1 MFTQFITILII
12 VSIIGCI
19 LYGRRL
25 IKTEKVDAVFGN
37 PERAKGGTHWIIV
50 GSGAIL
56 LIWLYYSWD
65 IAKGFYPKSANEL
78 CQVAKVNEAL
88 LGLKY
93 QFPIEEREFK
103 STSIIKIENKN
114 LQKIT
119 AEVQSSPDLTNQQKI
134 NLVRFID
141 KTKRLI
147 PLLTNEDLI
156 EIETKQK
163 LNEITGKINLLSE
176 NFKKTDY
183 PFETEEELNTRLQAV
198 KEQGGWGITKIDSGT
213 GSIENTIE
221 VPLVAATKKGL
232 KFSAAAEELKIID
245 EEFFKLRNHNPQFK
259 TSIKE
264 LKDEIKTYRKNLN
277 DNEEVASNYA
287 KNIVK
292 IARRIEFASIYPP
305 NALNGMQN
313 AIVKFDNLQKSEQ
326 GGLRLIDI
334 LLFPA
339 GTIVSSGT
347 SCSEQGSGRWLPKP
361 SDTLNKFILMSKP
374 SVGYKNIPLLWI
386 DMMDVSKII
395 GFILPDWIADILPGE
410 YPVHSADGVVKQNF
424 KGKVLKIVT
433 GDFKLFKIP
442 VPYGHIWDSFL
453 RVFLG
458 LIFGILIGVP
468 LGLFMGLNRFAKG
481 FFDPLIELY
490 RPVPPLAWAPLII
503 SVLGIDNTGKVFL
516 LFMVSLSIMIISA
529 RAGASGTQL
538 SKIHAAHSLGAS
550 KKQILRYVI
559 FPNSLP
565 EILTGI
571 RVAVGMCWG
580 TLVAAEFLAGTTGIG
595 FVENVAKKY
604 FQYEVIWITIFI
616 MGMLGLLFD
625 VTLRKIINK
634 KIPQGVALKK
644 WKTNYR

>member
-1 MFTQFITILII
+1 MFTQFITVLIL
-12 VSIIGCI
+12 VSIVGCI

-50 GSGAIL
+50 GTSAIL

-78 CQVAKVNEAL
+78 CQVAKVNESL

-114 LQKIT
+114 LQIIT
-119 AEVQSSPDLTNQQKI
+119 KEIQSSPDLSSSQKTTLVGFI
-134 NLVRFID
+134 NDTR
-141 KTKRLI
+141 KLI
-147 PLLTNEDLI
+147 PLLTNENLMETDTKI
-156 EIETKQK
+156 QIKEMTEEIR
-163 LNEITGKINLLSE
+163 LLTS
-176 NFKKTDY
+176 NFKKSDY
-183 PFETEEELNTRLQAV
+183 PFETDEQKNERLRAVSEE
-198 KEQGGWGITKIDSGT
+198 GGWGITKVQSGT

-221 VPLVAATKKGL
+221 VPLFPATNKGL
-232 KFSAAAEELKIID
+232 KFDAAAKELGIIND
-245 EEFFKLRNHNPQFK
+245 KFFKLRNHNPQFK
-259 TSIKE
+259 NSIKT
-264 LKDEIKTYRKNLN
+264 LKDKIKEYRSSL
-277 DNEEVASNYA
+277 DDTNEAASSYA
-287 KNIVK
+287 KNVVK

-305 NALNGMQN
+305 NAMNEMQN
-313 AIVKFDNLQKSEQ
+313 AIIEFDNVQKSEQ
-326 GGLRLIDI
+326 GGLRFVDMF
-334 LLFPA
+334 LFPA

-410 YPVHSADGVVKQNF
+410 YPIHTKDGLVEQNF
-424 KGKVLKIVT
+424 KGKVLKVVT

-458 LIFGILIGVP
+458 LVFGILIGVP

-625 VTLRKIINK
+625 VTLRKIIDK
-634 KIPQGVALKK
+634 TIPWRGKG
-644 WKTNYR
+644 

>member
-1 MFTQFITILII
+1 MFTQIITILIL
-12 VSIIGCI
+12 VSIVGCI

-37 PERAKGGTHWIIV
+37 PERAKGGTHWGIV
-50 GSGAIL
+50 GSSALL

-78 CQVAKVNEAL
+78 CQVAKVNDSL

-114 LQKIT
+114 LNKIT
-119 AEVQSSPDLTNQQKI
+119 NEIQNSQDLNIQQKTTLVGFI
-134 NLVRFID
+134 N
-141 KTKRLI
+141 KTTQLI
-147 PLLTNEDLI
+147 PLLTNDNLMEMD
-156 EIETKQK
+156 TK
-163 LNEITGKINLLSE
+163 IKIKEMTDELKLLSS
-176 NFKKTDY
+176 NFKKKDY
-183 PFETEEELNTRLQAV
+183 PFETKAEKNERQKAIS
-198 KEQGGWGITKIDSGT
+198 EQGKWGIIKVQAGT
-213 GSIENTIE
+213 GSIENTLE
-221 VPLVAATKKGL
+221 VPLVPATDKGL
-232 KFSAAAEELKIID
+232 KFHAAAEELQIIND
-245 EEFFKLRNHNPQFK
+245 KFFKLRNHNSLFK
-259 TSIKE
+259 NSIKE
-264 LKDEIKTYRKNLN
+264 LKEEIKTYRKNL
-277 DNEEVASNYA
+277 DDTEEIASTYA
-287 KNIVK
+287 KDIVK
-292 IARRIEFASIYPP
+292 IARRIEYASIYPP
-305 NALNGMQN
+305 NALNEMKN
-313 AIVKFDNLQKSEQ
+313 AIIEFDNLQKSEQ
-326 GGLRLIDI
+326 GGLRLVDI

-339 GTIVSSGT
+339 GTIVASGP

-395 GFILPDWIADILPGE
+395 GFILPDWIADIIPGE
-410 YPVHSADGVVKQNF
+410 YPIHTNEGTVKQNF
-424 KGKVLKIVT
+424 KGNVLKIVT

-625 VTLRKIINK
+625 VTLRKIIDK
-634 KIPQGVALKK
+634 TIPWRGKG
-644 WKTNYR
+644 

>member
-1 MFTQFITILII
+1 MFTQIVTILII
-12 VSIIGCI
+12 VSIVGCI

-25 IKTEKVDAVFGN
+25 VKTEKIDAVFGN

-50 GSGAIL
+50 GSSAIL

-78 CQVAKVNEAL
+78 CQVAKINESL
-88 LGLKY
+88 MGLKY

-103 STSIIKIENKN
+103 STSVIKIENEN
-114 LQKIT
+114 LKKIT
-119 AEVQSSPDLTNQQKI
+119 IEIQNSPDLNNQQKLKLVGFI
-134 NLVRFID
+134 N
-141 KTKRLI
+141 KTSQLI
-147 PLLTNEDLI
+147 PLLTNDSLM
-156 EIETKQK
+156 ETNTKIK
-163 LNEITGKINLLSE
+163 IKEMTNELRLLST
-176 NFKKTDY
+176 NFQKKDY
-183 PFETEEELNTRLQAV
+183 PFETELEKNERQEAII
-198 KEQGGWGITKIDSGT
+198 KEGGWGITTVQSGT
-213 GSIENTIE
+213 GSIENTME
-221 VPLVAATKKGL
+221 VPLIPSTNKGL
-232 KFSAAAEELKIID
+232 KFDAAAKELKLIND
-245 EEFFKLRNHNPQFK
+245 KFFKLKNHNPQFK
-259 TSIKE
+259 ISIKQ
-264 LKDEIKTYRKNLN
+264 LKENIKKYRNSLGESDES
-277 DNEEVASNYA
+277 ASTYA

-305 NALNGMQN
+305 TALDEMQD
-313 AIVKFDNLQKSEQ
+313 AIIEFDNLQKKEQ
-326 GGLRLIDI
+326 GGLRLIDM

-339 GTIVSSGT
+339 GTIVASGP

-361 SDTLNKFILMSKP
+361 SDTFNKFILMSKP

-410 YPVHSADGVVKQNF
+410 YPVHSKDGIVKQNF
-424 KGKVLKIVT
+424 KGQVLKVVT

-442 VPYGHIWDSFL
+442 VPYGHIWDSFM

-625 VTLRKIINK
+625 VTLRKIIDK
-634 KIPQGVALKK
+634 TIPWRGKG
-644 WKTNYR
+644 

>member
-1 MFTQFITILII
+1 MFTQIITILIL

-50 GSGAIL
+50 GSSAIL
-56 LIWLYYSWD
+56 LVWLYYSWD

-78 CQVAKVNEAL
+78 CQVAKINESL

-114 LQKIT
+114 LKKISL
-119 AEVQSSPDLTNQQKI
+119 EIQNSPDLNNIQKTALVGFINKTNK
-134 NLVRFID
+134 
-141 KTKRLI
+141 LI
-147 PLLTNEDLI
+147 PLLTNDNLM
-156 EIETKQK
+156 EINTK
-163 LNEITGKINLLSE
+163 IKINEMTDEIRLLST
-176 NFKKTDY
+176 NFQKKDY
-183 PFETEEELNTRLQAV
+183 PFETPEQKNERQKAIA
-198 KEQGGWGITKIDSGT
+198 EQGSWGIVTVSAGT

-221 VPLVAATKKGL
+221 VPLVPETDRGL
-232 KFSAAAEELKIID
+232 KFHAAAEQLKKIND
-245 EEFFKLRNHNPQFK
+245 KFFKLRNHNPQFK
-259 TSIKE
+259 NAIKE
-264 LKDEIKTYRKNLN
+264 LKSEIKLYRKNL
-277 DNEEVASNYA
+277 DDTEEVASTYA

-305 NALNGMQN
+305 NALNEMQN
-313 AIVKFDNLQKSEQ
+313 AIIEFDNLQKTEQ

-339 GTIVSSGT
+339 GTIVASGP

-386 DMMDVSKII
+386 DMMDVSQII
-395 GFILPDWIADILPGE
+395 GFILPDWIADVLPGE
-410 YPVHSADGVVKQNF
+410 YPVHTKDGVVKQNF

-458 LIFGILIGVP
+458 LVFGILIGVP

-550 KKQILRYVI
+550 KRQILRYVI

-625 VTLRKIINK
+625 VTLRKIIDK
-634 KIPQGVALKK
+634 TIPWRGKG
-644 WKTNYR
+644 

>member
-1 MFTQFITILII
+1 MLTQFITILIF
-12 VSIIGCI
+12 VAVIGCI

-25 IKTEKVDAVFGN
+25 IRTEKVDAVFGN
-37 PERAKGGTHWIIV
+37 PERAKGGTHWVIV
-50 GSGAIL
+50 GSSAIL
-56 LIWLYYSWD
+56 LLWLYYSWD

-78 CQVAKVNEAL
+78 CQVAKINESL

-93 QFPIEEREFK
+93 QFPIEEREYK

-114 LQKIT
+114 LEKI
-119 AEVQSSPDLTNQQKI
+119 ASEIQGSPDLSDQQKTI
-134 NLVRFID
+134 LVSYID
-141 KTKRLI
+141 KTRKLI
-147 PLLTNEDLI
+147 PLLTSESLM
-156 EIETKQK
+156 ELETK
-163 LNEITGKINLLSE
+163 NKIKEMTEELKLLSS
-176 NFKKTDY
+176 NFQKKDY
-183 PFETEEELNTRLQAV
+183 PFETEDQKAERQKAIS
-198 KEQGGWGITKIDSGT
+198 EQGGWGIITVSSGT
-213 GSIENTIE
+213 GTIENTIE
-221 VPLVAATKKGL
+221 VPLVPETDRGL
-232 KFSAAAEELKIID
+232 KFAAAAAELKVID
-245 EEFFKLRNHNPQFK
+245 DKFFKVRNHNPQFK
-259 TSIKE
+259 NAIEQIK
-264 LKDEIKTYRKNLN
+264 DGIKAYRKSL
-277 DNEEVASNYA
+277 DDTEEVASTYA

-305 NALNGMQN
+305 NALNEMKD
-313 AIVKFDNLQKSEQ
+313 AITEFDNLQKSEQ

-339 GTIVSSGT
+339 GTIVASGPN
-347 SCSEQGSGRWLPKP
+347 CSEQGSGRWLPKP
-361 SDTLNKFILMSKP
+361 SDTFNKFILMSKP

-386 DMMDVSKII
+386 EMVDVSTMI
-395 GFILPDWIADILPGE
+395 GFVLPDWIADILPGE
-410 YPVHSADGVVKQNF
+410 YPVHTEEGMVKENF
-424 KGKVLKIVT
+424 KSKVLKVVT
-433 GDFKLFKIP
+433 GDFKLFKVP

-458 LIFGILIGVP
+458 LVFGILIGVP

-550 KKQILRYVI
+550 KKQILRHVI

-625 VTLRKIINK
+625 ITLRKIIDK
-634 KIPQGVALKK
+634 TIPWRGKG
-644 WKTNYR
+644 

>member
-1 MFTQFITILII
+1 
-12 VSIIGCI
+12 IG
-19 LYGRRL
+19 
-25 IKTEKVDAVFGN
+25 
-37 PERAKGGTHWIIV
+37 
-50 GSGAIL
+50 
-56 LIWLYYSWD
+56 
-65 IAKGFYPKSANEL
+65 
-78 CQVAKVNEAL
+78 
-88 LGLKY
+88 
-93 QFPIEEREFK
+93 
-103 STSIIKIENKN
+103 
-114 LQKIT
+114 
-119 AEVQSSPDLTNQQKI
+119 
-134 NLVRFID
+134 FID
-141 KTKRLI
+141 KTSQLI
-147 PLLTNEDLI
+147 PLLTNNNLMEMDTKI
-156 EIETKQK
+156 KIKEMTEEI
-163 LNEITGKINLLSE
+163 KILSS
-176 NFKKTDY
+176 NFKKKDY
-183 PFETEEELNTRLQAV
+183 PFETEEEKNERLKAV
-198 KEQGGWGITKIDSGT
+198 SEQGGWGITTVRTGT
-213 GSIENTIE
+213 GSIENTLE
-221 VPLVAATKKGL
+221 VPLVPGTNRGL
-232 KFSAAAEELKIID
+232 KFHAAAAELKIISD
-245 EEFFKLRNHNPQFK
+245 KFFKLRNHNSYFK
-259 TSIKE
+259 TLIKE
-264 LKDEIKTYRKNLN
+264 LKNEIKAYRKSLD
-277 DNEEVASNYA
+277 DNEEIASTYA

-305 NALNGMQN
+305 TALNEMKD
-313 AIVKFDNLQKSEQ
+313 AIIEFDNLQKSEQ

-339 GTIVSSGT
+339 GTIVASGP

-361 SDTLNKFILMSKP
+361 SDTFNKFILMSKP

-386 DMMDVSKII
+386 EMVDVSSMV
-395 GFILPDWIADILPGE
+395 GFILPDWIADVLPGE
-410 YPVHSADGVVKQNF
+410 YPVHTKDGIVKENF
-424 KGKVLKIVT
+424 KSKVLKLVT
-433 GDFKLFKIP
+433 GDFKLFKVP

-458 LIFGILIGVP
+458 LVFGIIIGVP

-538 SKIHAAHSLGAS
+538 SKIHAAHSLGAT
-550 KKQILRYVI
+550 KKQILRHVI

-625 VTLRKIINK
+625 ITLRKIIDK
-634 KIPQGVALKK
+634 TIPWRGKG
-644 WKTNYR
+644 

>member
-1 MFTQFITILII
+1 MLTQIVTFLIFFA
-12 VSIIGCI
+12 VIGCI

-37 PERAKGGTHWIIV
+37 PERARGGTHWIIV
-50 GSGAIL
+50 GSSFL
-56 LIWLYYSWD
+56 LLVWLYYSWD

-78 CQVAKVNEAL
+78 CQVAKVNDSL

-103 STSIIKIENKN
+103 STAQIKKENKN
-114 LQKIT
+114 LKATLNEIKFS
-119 AEVQSSPDLTNQQKI
+119 EDLNLQQKTELTEFI
-134 NLVRFID
+134 N
-141 KTKRLI
+141 KTIQLI
-147 PLLTNEDLI
+147 PLLTNEDFI
-156 EIETKQK
+156 ENETKFK
-163 LNEITGKINLLSE
+163 IDDITGKINLLTE
-176 NFKKTDY
+176 NFRKPEY
-183 PFETEEELNTRLQAV
+183 PFETEQEANERLKAV
-198 KEQGGWGITKIDSGT
+198 SEQGDWGIIKVQSGT

-221 VPLVAATKKGL
+221 VPLVPETKRGL
-232 KFSAAAEELKIID
+232 KFDAAAKELQIISD
-245 EEFFKLRNHNPQFK
+245 EFFKLRNHNPQFK
-259 TSIKE
+259 DKIKE
-264 LKDEIKTYRKNLN
+264 LKDEIKAYRKNL
-277 DNEEVASNYA
+277 DDTQEVASTYA
-287 KNIVK
+287 KDIVK

-305 NALNGMQN
+305 NALNEMQN
-313 AIVKFDNLQKSEQ
+313 AIINFDVAQKEAQ
-326 GGLRLIDI
+326 GGLRFVDI
-334 LLFPA
+334 FLFPA
-339 GTIVSSGT
+339 GTIVASGP

-361 SDTLNKFILMSKP
+361 SDTFDKFMLMLKP
-374 SVGYKNIPLLWI
+374 SVGYKEIPLLWI
-386 DMMDVSKII
+386 ELVDVSKMI

-410 YPVHSADGVVKQNF
+410 YPVHTQDGIVKQNF
-424 KGKVLKIVT
+424 KGQVLKLVT
-433 GDFKLFKIP
+433 GDFKLFKVP

-458 LIFGILIGVP
+458 LVFGILIGVP

-625 VTLRKIINK
+625 VTLRKIIDK
-634 KIPQGVALKK
+634 TIPWRGKG
-644 WKTNYR
+644 

>member
-1 MFTQFITILII
+1 MLTQIVTFLIF
-12 VSIIGCI
+12 VAVIGCI
-19 LYGRRL
+19 LYGRKL

-37 PERAKGGTHWIIV
+37 PERALGGTHWVIV
-50 GSGAIL
+50 GSSFLL

-78 CQVAKVNEAL
+78 CQVAKVNDSL

-103 STSIIKIENKN
+103 STSQIKKENKN
-114 LQKIT
+114 LSLILDEIQNSQ
-119 AEVQSSPDLTNQQKI
+119 ELNNQQKTI
-134 NLVRFID
+134 LTGFIK
-141 KTKRLI
+141 KTNQLI
-147 PLLTNEDLI
+147 PLLTNENLI
-156 EIETKQK
+156 ENETKQK
-163 LNEITGKINLLSE
+163 IDNITGKINLLTE
-176 NFKKTDY
+176 NFQKLDY
-183 PFETEEELNTRLQAV
+183 PFETDQELNERLRAV
-198 KEQGGWGITKIDSGT
+198 SEEGGWGIVKVQSGT
-213 GSIENTIE
+213 GSIENTME
-221 VPLVAATKKGL
+221 VPLIPATDRGL
-232 KFSAAAEELKIID
+232 KFHTAAQELNLISD
-245 EEFFKLRNHNPQFK
+245 NFFRLRNHNPQFK
-259 TSIKE
+259 NSIKQ
-264 LKDEIKTYRKNLN
+264 LKDDIKSYRKNLS
-277 DNEEVASNYA
+277 DTEEVASTYA

-305 NALNGMQN
+305 DALNKMQN
-313 AIVKFDNLQKSEQ
+313 AIIKFDNAQIKTQ
-326 GGLRLIDI
+326 GGLRFIDI

-339 GTIVSSGT
+339 GTIVASGP

-361 SDTLNKFILMSKP
+361 SDTFNKFILMSKP
-374 SVGYKNIPLLWI
+374 SVGYKDIPLLWI
-386 DMMDVSKII
+386 NMVDISKMI

-410 YPVHSADGVVKQNF
+410 YPVHTKEGVVKQNF
-424 KGKVLKIVT
+424 KGNVLKIVT
-433 GDFKLFKIP
+433 GDFKLLKVP

-458 LIFGILIGVP
+458 LVFGIIIGVP

-625 VTLRKIINK
+625 ITLRKIIDK
-634 KIPQGVALKK
+634 TIPWRGKG
-644 WKTNYR
+644 

>member
-1 MFTQFITILII
+1 MFTQIITILIL

-37 PERAKGGTHWIIV
+37 PERAKGGTHWIVV
-50 GSGAIL
+50 GSSAIL
-56 LIWLYYSWD
+56 LVWLYYSWD

-78 CQVAKVNEAL
+78 CQVAKINESL
-88 LGLKY
+88 MGLKY

-114 LQKIT
+114 LKNIANEIQN
-119 AEVQSSPDLTNQQKI
+119 SNDLNNQQKKI
-134 NLVRFID
+134 LIGFID
-141 KTKRLI
+141 KTTQLI
-147 PLLTNEDLI
+147 PLLTNNNLMEMDTKI
-156 EIETKQK
+156 KIKEMTEEI
-163 LNEITGKINLLSE
+163 KILSS
-176 NFKKTDY
+176 NFKKKDY
-183 PFETEEELNTRLQAV
+183 PFETEEEKNERLKAV
-198 KEQGGWGITKIDSGT
+198 SEQGGWGITTVRTGT
-213 GSIENTIE
+213 GSIENTLE
-221 VPLVAATKKGL
+221 VPLVPGTNRGL
-232 KFSAAAEELKIID
+232 KFHAAAAELKVISD
-245 EEFFKLRNHNPQFK
+245 KFFKLRNHNSYFK
-259 TSIKE
+259 TLIKE
-264 LKDEIKTYRKNLN
+264 LKNEIKAYRKSLD
-277 DNEEVASNYA
+277 DNEEIASTYA

-305 NALNGMQN
+305 TALNEMKD
-313 AIVKFDNLQKSEQ
+313 AIIEFDNLQKSEQ

-339 GTIVSSGT
+339 GTIVASGP

-361 SDTLNKFILMSKP
+361 SDTFNKFILMSKP

-386 DMMDVSKII
+386 EMVDVSSMI
-395 GFILPDWIADILPGE
+395 GFILPDWIADVLPGE
-410 YPVHSADGVVKQNF
+410 YPVHTKDGIVKENF
-424 KGKVLKIVT
+424 KSKVLKLVT
-433 GDFKLFKIP
+433 GDFKLFKVP

-458 LIFGILIGVP
+458 LVFGIIIGVP

-550 KKQILRYVI
+550 KKQILRHVI

-625 VTLRKIINK
+625 ITLRKIIDK
-634 KIPQGVALKK
+634 TIPWRGKG
-644 WKTNYR
+644 

>member
-1 MFTQFITILII
+1 MFTQIITILIF
-12 VSIIGCI
+12 VSIVGCI

-37 PERAKGGTHWIIV
+37 PERSKGGTHWVIV
-50 GSGAIL
+50 GSSAIL
-56 LIWLYYSWD
+56 LVWLYYSWD

-78 CQVAKVNEAL
+78 CQVAKVNESL

-93 QFPIEEREFK
+93 QFPIVEREFK

-114 LQKIT
+114 LQRTIN
-119 AEVQSSPDLTNQQKI
+119 EIENSPDLSNQQKTI
-134 NLVRFID
+134 LLGYITQ
-141 KTKRLI
+141 TKQLI
-147 PLLTNEDLI
+147 PLLTNEDLM
-156 EIETKQK
+156 EMDTKIK
-163 LNEITGKINLLSE
+163 LQEITEDIKLLSS
-176 NFKKTDY
+176 NFKKKDY
-183 PFETEEELNTRLQAV
+183 PFETQEQKVERQKAV
-198 KEQGGWGITKIDSGT
+198 SEQGSWAIITVRKGT

-221 VPLVAATKKGL
+221 IPLVPETDRGL
-232 KFSAAAEELKIID
+232 KFNAAAKELKIIND
-245 EEFFKLRNHNPQFK
+245 KFFKLRNHNPQFK
-259 TSIKE
+259 NSIKK
-264 LKDEIKTYRKNLN
+264 LKDEIKAYRKSL
-277 DNEEVASNYA
+277 DDTEEIASTYA
-287 KNIVK
+287 KDIVK
-292 IARRIEFASIYPP
+292 IARRIEYASIYPP
-305 NALNGMQN
+305 TTLNSMKD
-313 AIVKFDNLQKSEQ
+313 AIIEFDNIQKDQQ

-334 LLFPA
+334 ILFPA
-339 GTIVSSGT
+339 GTIVASGP

-361 SDTLNKFILMSKP
+361 SDTFNKFILMSKP

-386 DMMDVSKII
+386 DMMDVSKIV

-410 YPVHSADGVVKQNF
+410 YPIHTKDGTVEQNF
-424 KGKVLKIVT
+424 KGRVLKVVT
-433 GDFKLFKIP
+433 GDFSLFKIP

-453 RVFLG
+453 RVLLG
-458 LIFGILIGVP
+458 LIFGIIIGVP

-625 VTLRKIINK
+625 VTLRKIIDK
-634 KIPQGVALKK
+634 TIPWRGKG
-644 WKTNYR
+644 

>member
-1 MFTQFITILII
+1 MFTQIVTILIL
-12 VSIIGCI
+12 VSIVGCI

-25 IKTEKVDAVFGN
+25 IRTEKVDAVFGN

-50 GSGAIL
+50 GSSAIL
-56 LIWLYYSWD
+56 LVWLYYSWD

-78 CQVAKVNEAL
+78 CQVAKINESL

-103 STSIIKIENKN
+103 STSVIKIENKN
-114 LQKIT
+114 LKKISI
-119 AEVQSSPDLTNQQKI
+119 EIENSENLNDQDKSVLLGFVSKTNQ
-134 NLVRFID
+134 
-141 KTKRLI
+141 LI
-147 PLLTNEDLI
+147 PLLTNVALMEMD
-156 EIETKQK
+156 TK
-163 LNEITGKINLLSE
+163 IKIKEMTDELKLLSS
-176 NFKKTDY
+176 NFQKADY
-183 PFETEEELNTRLQAV
+183 PFETEIQKNERQKAIAEEG
-198 KEQGGWGITKIDSGT
+198 EWGITTVQSGT
-213 GSIENTIE
+213 GSIENTLE
-221 VPLVAATKKGL
+221 VPLTPATKRGL
-232 KFSAAAEELKIID
+232 KFDAASKELKVIND
-245 EEFFKLRNHNPQFK
+245 KFFKLKNHNPQFK
-259 TSIKE
+259 NSIQNLKQEIKE
-264 LKDEIKTYRKNLN
+264 YRKSLN
-277 DNEEVASNYA
+277 ETEELASNYA

-305 NALNGMQN
+305 NALDEMQN
-313 AIVKFDNLQKSEQ
+313 AIVEFDNLQKNEQ

-339 GTIVSSGT
+339 GTIVASGP

-361 SDTLNKFILMSKP
+361 SDTFNKFILMSKP

-410 YPVHSADGVVKQNF
+410 YPVHTKDGIVKQNL
-424 KGKVLKIVT
+424 KGHVLKIVT

-442 VPYGHIWDSFL
+442 VPYGHIWDSFM

-458 LIFGILIGVP
+458 LVFGILIGVP

-625 VTLRKIINK
+625 VTLRKIIDK
-634 KIPQGVALKK
+634 TIPWRGKG
-644 WKTNYR
+644 